1 MGGTLF
7 LIFSFVLLYGGGIAT
22 SWITLRTEHL
32 RDDGRFHAAVL
43 VHMVLAGSLLNLAMG
58 LGWEMIIAA
67 IPAGFLYGLPM
78 GYFFAVWVMRMR
90 TMALG
95 DHKLKVEPT
104 FDQAEAAERR
114 GDMEAA
120 LRLYRAAAQ
129 GQPGHAETRRRLG
142 EAYFKVG
149 DADQG
154 IAELRAALGL
164 VEDPEKKMALAFRVT
179 DLMVEKKN
187 DAFNAGLILGELE
200 RDYSGTRVAEL
211 AKARRARLTSG
222 KAGEVEGNPSEA

>member
-7 LIFSFVLLYGGGIAT
+7 LIFAIILLYGGGIAT
-22 SWITLRTEHL
+22 CWITLRTEYL
-32 RDDGRFHAAVL
+32 RDDGRFHSAVL
-43 VHMVLAGSLLNLAMG
+43 VYAVLAGVLFNLAMG
-58 LGWEMIIAA
+58 MGWESVIAV
-67 IPAGFLYGLPM
+67 IPAGFMYGIPI
-78 GYFFAVWVMRMR
+78 GYFFAVWVVRMR

-120 LRLYRAAAQ
+120 LRLYRAAAM

-142 EAYFKVG
+142 EAYLKSG
-149 DADQG
+149 DADQA
-154 IAELRAALGL
+154 IAEMRAALGL
-164 VEDPEKKMALAFRVT
+164 IEDPEKKMALAFRVT

-187 DAFNAGLILGELE
+187 DAFNAGLILRELE
-200 RDYSGTRVAEL
+200 RDYEGTRVAEL
-211 AKARRARLTSG
+211 AKARRARLGT
-222 KAGEVEGNPSEA
+222 